1 MKEKRSSKLIR
12 EGGGEELLHVSGA
25 TQKRFE
31 HLLSF
36 IRFHTFSEVLDVSGA
51 SLYKE
56 RRCSKLFVIE
66 VEGEEVLD
74 AYAAFIIRRIHHF
87 HCMCVCVCVCVWTQN
102 FRIGRRM
109 WVVEVA

>member
-1 MKEKRSSKLIR
+1 MLQCSNLALSLFPYQVYRDSSSSKLIR
-12 EGGGEELLHVSGA
+12 DEAQREGEEA
-25 TQKRFE
+25 
-31 HLLSF
+31 
-36 IRFHTFSEVLDVSGA
+36 LDDSGA

-87 HCMCVCVCVCVWTQN
+87 H
-102 FRIGRRM
+102 
-109 WVVEVA
+109 